1 MRYLIAH
8 VKGGKVCQLDLDRLK
23 PSARYVAKKRR
34 EGVEVEWYAI
44 G

>member
-23 PSARYVAKKRR
+23 PSARYVAGQLTK
-34 EGVEVEWYAI
+34 GVAVEWYAI